1 MLFKFVKNLFVNC
14 HSSYFTSQAKCL
26 AVVLFSLVFVSCSNS
41 PPAIVDL
48 NSQQHQAALANLSHW
63 QIRGKFGFKGPE
75 KKQSA
80 SISWEQNLDAYQLS
94 LNSILGTSILS
105 MQGNEQGAS
114 LTADDETY
122 TGTNAS
128 ELIWQI
134 TGWNLPVEQLPV
146 WIKGQSLPQDKVV
159 LGEQGWITQ
168 LQPGCI
174 SCSGWLINFSDYA
187 KITQLWLPHKIVLL
201 HKANQVQITIKV
213 NTWIVN

>member
-1 MLFKFVKNLFVNC
+1 VTCHYFNFKV
-14 HSSYFTSQAKCL
+14 L
-26 AVVLFSLVFVSCSNS
+26 ARWLIVLLLSLVFVSCSTR
-41 PPAIVDL
+41 PPEQVDL
-48 NSQQHQAALANLSHW
+48 NSQQHQAALANLSDW

-80 SISWEQNLDAYQLS
+80 SISWEQNLEVYQLS

-105 MQGNEQGAS
+105 MQGDDKGAS

-134 TGWNLPVEQLPV
+134 TGWNIPVEHLPV
-146 WIKGQSLPQDKVV
+146 WIKGQSLPRDKVI

-168 LQPGCI
+168 LQPGCA
-174 SCSGWLINFSDYA
+174 SCKGWVLNFSDYA
-187 KITQLWLPHKIVLL
+187 KIKHLWLPHKIVLL
-201 HKANQVQITIKV
+201 HKTNQVQITIKV